1 MAQSIGLHVNH
12 SGRQQMS
19 QVEQQMRRRIW
30 HTCIHLDRLLSMTFG
45 RPAMIEKQIDVP
57 APALIDDEY
66 LADRGVGSQATGVL
80 SRLGMFIYS
89 SPLMELLEE
98 ILERFYRH
106 SSLSQNRSSFPETT
120 DIVTPVLV
128 INRKLDDFAET
139 VPDYLRV
146 SNNSSTPGR
155 NEDHILLQQQV
166 LHNRFVCFSAIAHC
180 RG

>member
-1 MAQSIGLHVNH
+1 
-12 SGRQQMS
+12 
-19 QVEQQMRRRIW
+19 
-30 HTCIHLDRLLSMTFG
+30 
-45 RPAMIEKQIDVP
+45 MIEKQIDVP

-166 LHNRFVCFSAIAHC
+166 LHNRFVCFSTIAHC
-180 RG
+180 RGSHDQPDSSSFACYRSGPSCWQQRSEAPDH